1 MKRQQQS
8 GLRFQPARGVQQ
20 TDFPVGKKQPLSIE
34 RLAHDGR
41 GIAFHAGRT
50 WFVSGAMPGEQIVAR
65 VLSVR
70 NKIVEAQVV
79 EVQQAC
85 SNRQQPFCA
94 VAGRCGGCTLQHMPI
109 NEQREFKQ
117 AYIAE
122 QMQRAG
128 VEVGEWFATLQG
140 SERGYRRRT
149 RIAVKPNKQGQL
161 QVGFRALASQQIV
174 ETTQCPI
181 LVEPLQKLYAEL
193 VPFIKTLM
201 HTRAIGHLELFYG
214 NQPAL
219 LVRLTQAL
227 NNEDQQRLRDFCQQQ
242 HTQLWW
248 QTQAEP
254 YPDNEGDT
262 LYYELQPYDLQID
275 YQPGDFVQ
283 VNAEVNLA
291 MVQQALAWMDLHSD
305 DQVLDLFCGLG
316 NFSLPVARTVASV
329 VAVEGV
335 ESMVKRAQH
344 TAKRQGLQHVEFHHF
359 DLSQSLS
366 QAAWM
371 QQKFSVVVLDPPRE
385 GAAQAVEQLTKVA
398 AKKILYVSCNPATLA
413 RDAAVLQAQGYQLQR
428 LAALDMFSQ
437 TGHVEAMALF
447 VRQSLSRY

>member
-1 MKRQQQS
+1 MSRQQRS
-8 GLRFQPARGVQQ
+8 SLRFQSARGVQQ
-20 TDFPVGKKQPLSIE
+20 TDLPVGKKQPLSIE

-50 WFVSGAMPGEQIVAR
+50 WFVSGAMPGEQVIAR

-70 NKIVEAQVV
+70 NKIVDAQVI

-85 SNRQQPFCA
+85 SRRQQPFCA

-109 NEQREFKQ
+109 AEQREFKQ

-128 VEVGEWFATLQG
+128 VEVGEWLPTLQG
-140 SERGYRRRT
+140 QERGYRRRT
-149 RIAVKPNKQGQL
+149 RIAVRLDKQGAL

-193 VPFIKTLM
+193 VPFLKTLKQ
-201 HTRAIGHLELFYG
+201 TRAIGHLELFYG

-219 LVRLTQAL
+219 LVRLTQTL
-227 NNEDQQRLRDFCQQQ
+227 NIEDQHLLRDFCQQQ
-242 HTQLWW
+242 RTQLWW

-254 YPDNEGDT
+254 YPDNEGDN

-283 VNAEVNLA
+283 VNAEVNVA
-291 MVQQALAWMDLHSD
+291 MVQQALAWLDLQPD

-316 NFSLPVARTVASV
+316 NFSLPMARTVASV

-335 ESMVKRAQH
+335 ESMVQRAQQA
-344 TAKRQGLQHVEFHHF
+344 AKRQGLERVEFYHF
-359 DLSQSLS
+359 DLSQPLTE
-366 QAAWM
+366 AAWM
-371 QQKFSVVVLDPPRE
+371 QQKFSAVVLDPPRE
-385 GAAQAVEQLTKVA
+385 GAAQAVEQLAKTA
-398 AKKILYVSCNPATLA
+398 TKKILYVSCNPATLA
-413 RDAAVLQAQGYQLQR
+413 RDALVLQTQGYQLKR

-447 VRQSLSRY
+447 VRK